1 MKKEEVCARIEE
13 IGIVPAVR
21 FRSAE
26 DARFATQAVSHGGIP
41 IVEITMTV
49 PGAIELISELARN
62 SPDVIVGAGTIF
74 DKETA
79 SRCLD
84 AGAKFLTSPGLDLQ
98 LVEFAIKKEV
108 VVLAG
113 ALTPTEVT
121 MAWKAGAAFV
131 KVFPCSLVGGEKYI
145 KALKGPFRHVPL
157 IAAGGVNQMTAAN
170 FILAGASAIGVG
182 GELVPEEAI
191 QHRQE
196 ERIHELARR
205 FVGFV
210 SDARRLL
217 ELAKEPP
224 KKTKTDFS
232 KFHRHAHPGKQ

>member
-1 MKKEEVCARIEE
+1 MTKEEVRARIEE

-21 FRSAE
+21 FRSTE

-49 PGAIELISELARN
+49 PGAIELIADLARN

-74 DKETA
+74 DNETA

-84 AGAKFLTSPGLDLQ
+84 AGARFLTSPGLDLQ
-98 LVEFAIKKEV
+98 LVEFALSNDV

-121 MAWKAGAAFV
+121 MAWKAGADFV
-131 KVFPCSLVGGEKYI
+131 KIFPCSQVGGDKYI
-145 KALKGPFRHVPL
+145 KALKGPFRHIPL
-157 IAAGGVNQMTAAN
+157 IAAGGVDQMTAGG

-182 GELVPEEAI
+182 GELVPREAI
-191 QHRQE
+191 EHRQE

-210 SDARRLL
+210 KKARARMA
-217 ELAKEPP
+217 EAKVV
-224 KKTKTDFS
+224 
-232 KFHRHAHPGKQ
+232 RRNR

>member
-1 MKKEEVCARIEE
+1 MTKEEIRARIEE
-13 IGIVPAVR
+13 IGVVPAVR

-26 DARFATQAVSHGGIP
+26 DARFATEAISHGGIP

-49 PGAIELISELARN
+49 PRAIELISDLARN

-74 DKETA
+74 DRETA

-84 AGAKFLTSPGLDLQ
+84 AGARFLTSPGLDLE
-98 LVEFAIKKEV
+98 LVEFSLSKNS

-121 MAWKAGAAFV
+121 MAWKAGADFV
-131 KVFPCSLVGGEKYI
+131 KIFPCSQVGGDRYI
-145 KALKGPFRHVPL
+145 SALKGPFRHVPL

-182 GELVPEEAI
+182 GELVPQEAI
-191 QHRQE
+191 EQRQE

-210 SDARRLL
+210 GQARAQMANVKGVRR
-217 ELAKEPP
+217 EP
-224 KKTKTDFS
+224 
-232 KFHRHAHPGKQ
+232 

>member
-1 MKKEEVCARIEE
+1 MKKEEVRARIEE

-26 DARFATQAVSHGGIP
+26 DARFATEAVSHGGIP

-49 PGAIELISELARN
+49 PGAIELISDLARN
-62 SPDVIVGAGTIF
+62 TPDVLVGAGTLF
-74 DKETA
+74 DMETA

-98 LVEFAIKKEV
+98 LVEFAVKRDI

-121 MAWKAGAAFV
+121 LAWKAGADFV
-131 KVFPCSLVGGEKYI
+131 KIFPCSQVGGEKYI

-157 IAAGGVNQMTAAN
+157 IAAGGVNQVTAGN

-191 QHRQE
+191 RLRQE

-210 SDARRLL
+210 SKARTQMAVVKGVR
-217 ELAKEPP
+217 
-224 KKTKTDFS
+224 
-232 KFHRHAHPGKQ
+232 RNR

>member
-1 MKKEEVCARIEE
+1 MTKEEVRGRIEE
-13 IGIVPAVR
+13 IGVIPAVR

-26 DARFATQAVSHGGIP
+26 DARFATQAVSRGGIP

-49 PGAIELISELARN
+49 PGAIALIADLARN

-98 LVEFAIKKEV
+98 LVEFALSKDV

-121 MAWKAGAAFV
+121 MAWKAGADFV
-131 KVFPCSLVGGEKYI
+131 KIFPCAPVGGDKYI

-157 IAAGGVNQMTAAN
+157 IAAGGVNQMTAAS

-182 GELVPEEAI
+182 GELVPQEAI

-210 SDARRLL
+210 SKARAQM
-217 ELAKEPP
+217 AKVKEVRR
-224 KKTKTDFS
+224 S
-232 KFHRHAHPGKQ
+232 H

>member
-1 MKKEEVCARIEE
+1 MNKEEVRARMEE

-21 FRSAE
+21 FRTTE
-26 DARFATQAVSHGGIP
+26 DARFATEAVAHGGIP
-41 IVEITMTV
+41 VVEITMSV
-49 PGAIELISELARN
+49 PGAIELIADLARN

-74 DKETA
+74 DEETA
-79 SRCLD
+79 RRCLD
-84 AGAKFLTSPGLDLQ
+84 AGAQFLTSPGLDAH

-121 MAWKAGAAFV
+121 MAWQAGADFV
-131 KVFPCSLVGGEKYI
+131 KIFPCSLVGGDKYI

-157 IAAGGVNQMTAAN
+157 IAAGGVNQLTAAN
-170 FILAGASAIGVG
+170 FILAGASAIGIG

-191 QHRQE
+191 KERQE

-205 FVGFV
+205 FVAFV
-210 SDARRLL
+210 SKARAQM
-217 ELAKEPP
+217 AKAQGVQR
-224 KKTKTDFS
+224 T
-232 KFHRHAHPGKQ
+232 R

>member
-1 MKKEEVCARIEE
+1 MKKEEVRARIEE

-26 DARFATQAVSHGGIP
+26 DARFATEAVAHGGIP

-49 PGAIELISELARN
+49 PGAIELIGELARS
-62 SPDVIVGAGTIF
+62 SPDVIVGAGTLF
-74 DKETA
+74 DTETA
-79 SRCLD
+79 RQCLD
-84 AGAKFLTSPGLDLQ
+84 AGAKFLTSPGLDPQ
-98 LVEFAIKKEV
+98 LVEFGVKREI

-121 MAWKAGAAFV
+121 IAWKAGADFV
-131 KVFPCSLVGGEKYI
+131 KIFPCSLVGGEKYI
-145 KALKGPFRHVPL
+145 KALKGPFRQVPL
-157 IAAGGVNQMTAAN
+157 IAAGGVNQMTASN
-170 FILAGASAIGVG
+170 FILAGAAAIGVG

-191 QHRQE
+191 RLRQE

-210 SDARRLL
+210 NKARTQMAAVKGVRR
-217 ELAKEPP
+217 
-224 KKTKTDFS
+224 S
-232 KFHRHAHPGKQ
+232 R

>member
-1 MKKEEVCARIEE
+1 MKKEEVRARIEE
-13 IGIVPAVR
+13 IGVVPAVR
-21 FRSAE
+21 FRSTE
-26 DARFATQAVSHGGIP
+26 DARFATEAVSHGGIP

-49 PGAIELISELARN
+49 PGALELISDLAR
-62 SPDVIVGAGTIF
+62 SRPDVIVGAGTIF
-74 DKETA
+74 DRETA

-84 AGAKFLTSPGLDLQ
+84 AGANFLTSPGLDFE
-98 LVEFAIKKEV
+98 LVEFAIKKDIA
-108 VVLAG
+108 VLAG

-121 MAWKAGAAFV
+121 MAWKAGADFV
-131 KVFPCSLVGGEKYI
+131 KIFPCSQVGSDKYI
-145 KALKGPFRHVPL
+145 RALKGPFRHVPL

-191 QHRQE
+191 RLRQE

-210 SDARRLL
+210 KKARAQMAPVKGVPRN
-217 ELAKEPP
+217 
-224 KKTKTDFS
+224 
-232 KFHRHAHPGKQ
+232 R